1 MSLLEVAGLTAG
13 YGRTTVL
20 RGIDLAVDE
29 GETLFIAGPNGAGK
43 STLLKTI
50 AGVVRPTA
58 GAIRLAGRE
67 IAALAPEV
75 IARLGFSLV
84 PEGRDCFAGLTV
96 EENLK
101 LAGGLRPSA
110 SDAAAELT
118 VVYELF
124 PVLRERRSV
133 PAGLLSGGQQQML
146 VIGRA
151 LMTGSRLVA
160 IDEPSLGLAPNIVD
174 QVYESLAV
182 LREKEGLSLLIV
194 EQSTVR
200 ASMMGGRLV
209 LLRNGEIALSG
220 DAVALSQGT
229 ALRDAYFGYE
239 GAA

>member
-1 MSLLEVAGLTAG
+1 MSLLEISGLTAG

-20 RGIDLAVDE
+20 RGIDLTVDE

-43 STLLKTI
+43 STLLKSI
-50 AGVVRPTA
+50 AGVVRPTV
-58 GAIRLAGRE
+58 GAVWLGGQE
-67 IAALAPEV
+67 VTALAPEA

-96 EENLK
+96 EANLK
-101 LAGGLRPSA
+101 LAGGLRPTVG
-110 SDAAAELT
+110 DAANELA

-124 PVLRERRSV
+124 PVLRERRSI

-174 QVYESLAV
+174 QVYETLAV

-200 ASMMGGRLV
+200 ASMMSGRLV
-209 LLRNGEIALSG
+209 LLRNGEVALSG

>member
-1 MSLLEVAGLTAG
+1 MSLLEVAGLIAG
-13 YGRTTVL
+13 YGGATVL
-20 RGIDLAVDE
+20 RGIDLTVDE

-58 GAIRLAGRE
+58 GSIRLAGRE
-67 IAALAPEV
+67 VAAMAPEA

-84 PEGRDCFAGLTV
+84 PEGRDSFAGLTV

-110 SDAAAELT
+110 IEADAELA

-124 PVLRERRSV
+124 PVLAERRAI

-174 QVYESLAV
+174 QVYETLAV
-182 LREKEGLSLLIV
+182 LREREGLSLLIV

-200 ASMMGGRLV
+200 AAMMGGRLV
-209 LLRNGEIALSG
+209 LLRNGEVALSG

>member
-110 SDAAAELT
+110 SDAAAELM
-118 VVYELF
+118 VVYDLF